1 MLAKIS
7 QLSRDKGGSIQLEFI
22 RGVYYVPGNLL
33 EGSTMSTVA
42 RVWLTVL
49 CSLMLAMPVLI
60 TVAQA
65 RAGGAVP

>member
-1 MLAKIS
+1 LG
-7 QLSRDKGGSIQLEFI
+7 RRNGGSVQLEFI
-22 RGVYYVPGNLL
+22 RGPYYVSRNLL
-33 EGSTMSTVA
+33 EDFAMSTVA

-49 CSLMLAMPVLI
+49 CSLMVAMPMLI